1 MVAYLINSETKYNIF
16 FNHFCKNLG
25 NSVCFRN
32 GHGSKYGVQKLGY
45 GRKKGVQKVV
55 TEGKKGSKTWLRKQK
70 WISNMVTETK
80 MDLKYGHGNKMRFQI
95 WSRKY
100 HIVGSVH
107 LAFQHQRLSIMCFQP
122 PFQKKPCVDGWVSSS
137 RSWPGAL
144 ARWRMIPSGT

>member
-1 MVAYLINSETKYNIF
+1 M
-16 FNHFCKNLG
+16 
-25 NSVCFRN
+25 CFRN

-70 WISNMVTETK
+70 WISNMVTETN

-100 HIVGSVH
+100 HIVGSLH
-107 LAFQHQRLSIMCFQP
+107 LTFQHQQDGAGFSKRSNDQLRRKTHKSTSIFL
-122 PFQKKPCVDGWVSSS
+122 FTFHRERKSRKFAKLKATTSKTSSS
-137 RSWPGAL
+137 SANSLPTQTAM
-144 ARWRMIPSGT
+144 AS